1 MGKDAPVHILVL
13 EQELA
18 PGSLSSGW
26 ALAVLPAAGLAGS
39 TLPAGSAACSSVSLQ
54 AEILCDFCREGNA
67 WRSSEGMKQPAG
79 DLLPSVPAGC
89 MARALLAARS
99 PLPINTSATPG
110 TSPAEHSYMQG
121 APRHT
126 GRFVQVRS
134 FQPEL
139 PCVLCAAE
147 RCIINLL
154 IIHTAPD
161 GRAEDQ
167 TGIAGSQRA
176 PRLSLCQE
184 LLFSHRHVVTGHLH
198 VTGQSLL
205 KSQLADN
212 KGSTK
217 PHSPKPDWRPPSY
230 SFCFFVLS
238 LSKINISRQNLRA
251 RGSSGEWRRDGA
263 EG

>member
-1 MGKDAPVHILVL
+1 M
-13 EQELA
+13 
-18 PGSLSSGW
+18 
-26 ALAVLPAAGLAGS
+26 
-39 TLPAGSAACSSVSLQ
+39 
-54 AEILCDFCREGNA
+54 
-67 WRSSEGMKQPAG
+67 
-79 DLLPSVPAGC
+79 LPSTRGGLC
-89 MARALLAARS
+89 KAAASS
-99 PLPINTSATPG
+99 PSCRCA
-110 TSPAEHSYMQG
+110 
-121 APRHT
+121 
-126 GRFVQVRS
+126 
-134 FQPEL
+134 
-139 PCVLCAAE
+139 LCAAG

-212 KGSTK
+212 KGGTK
-217 PHSPKPDWRPPSY
+217 PHSPKPDWHPPSY
-230 SFCFFVLS
+230 FFFPFSLFFVLS
-238 LSKINISRQNLRA
+238 LSKMDVSRQDFRA

>member
-26 ALAVLPAAGLAGS
+26 ALAALPAAAGLAGS
-39 TLPAGSAACSSVSLQ
+39 TLPAGLAACSSVSLQ
-54 AEILCDFCREGNA
+54 AEILCDFCREGDA
-67 WRSSEGMKQPAG
+67 WRSTEGMKQPAG

-89 MARALLAARS
+89 TARALLAARS

-110 TSPAEHSYMQG
+110 TSAEHSYMQG
-121 APRHT
+121 ALRHM
-126 GRFVQVRS
+126 GRFVQGSS

-139 PCVLCAAE
+139 PCALCAAE

-217 PHSPKPDWRPPSY
+217 QSLKPDWRPPSY
-230 SFCFFVLS
+230 SFHFFCPFPL
-238 LSKINISRQNLRA
+238 
-251 RGSSGEWRRDGA
+251 
-263 EG
+263 